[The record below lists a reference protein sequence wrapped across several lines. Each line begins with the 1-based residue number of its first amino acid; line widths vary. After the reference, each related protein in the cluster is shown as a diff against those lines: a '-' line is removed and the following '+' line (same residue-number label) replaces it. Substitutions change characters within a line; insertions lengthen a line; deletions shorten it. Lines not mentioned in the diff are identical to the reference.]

1 MDLTFQSHCTTAA
14 EFKQAGCNNSYSDS
28 ATTPQKES
36 KNTYQIRSANNARR
50 AARDNLANGAANSYP
65 LAMNPRDVQKNKRGI
80 HFIENKYRRHFPYS
94 ISSQKRDKN
103 NISCLCLAYSD
114 TAKLYTILLG
124 ATGTIYI
131 SHTRNSLHSLGVTGL
146 HATALMKLLS
156 IHAIRSATKIKMMRK
171 TLNTTPTNIR
181 AILLVMCRLLPP
193 NHLAP
198 TENFLMFF
206 FSRWDVV
213 CLCIHWVVR
222 NTKQH
227 PFLIHAGSAYTI
239 CVLFLLLSFPTE
251 KLIKAYPGGTLCV
264 CIYWVV

>member
-146 HATALMKLLS
+146 HATALMKKLRL
-156 IHAIRSATKIKMMRK
+156 HA
-171 TLNTTPTNIR
+171 
-181 AILLVMCRLLPP
+181 
-193 NHLAP
+193 
-198 TENFLMFF
+198 
-206 FSRWDVV
+206 FSQ
-213 CLCIHWVVR
+213 VR
-222 NTKQH
+222 NKNQSDETRHRTQSPKQ
-227 PFLIHAGSAYTI
+227 LATN
-239 CVLFLLLSFPTE
+239 T
-251 KLIKAYPGGTLCV
+251 PGNV
-264 CIYWVV
+264 QAFA

>member
-65 LAMNPRDVQKNKRGI
+65 LAMNPRDVQKNKRCI

-146 HATALMKLLS
+146 HATVLMKSLS
-156 IHAIRSATKIKMMRK
+156 LHAKSYR
-171 TLNTTPTNIR
+171 
-181 AILLVMCRLLPP
+181 
-193 NHLAP
+193 
-198 TENFLMFF
+198 
-206 FSRWDVV
+206 
-213 CLCIHWVVR
+213 
-222 NTKQH
+222 
-227 PFLIHAGSAYTI
+227 
-239 CVLFLLLSFPTE
+239 
-251 KLIKAYPGGTLCV
+251 
-264 CIYWVV
+264 